1 MIVALSG
8 GVGGAKLV
16 LGLSQAAMS
25 TPLTAIVN
33 TGDDVNLYGVRIC
46 PDLDTV
52 IYTLSGDSNPETG
65 WGLAGDSFHCLERLA
80 ELGAEAWFQL
90 GDRDLALHLWRTH
103 LLRQGIGLAEIT
115 KRLRLALGVGTAV
128 LPMTE
133 QYVPTYVRTT
143 AGRAHLQEYLVRD
156 RAAARVQGFEYS
168 GIEIAKPAPGIE
180 GAIREARLIVIC
192 PSNPFIS
199 VGPIL
204 AVPGM
209 KQLLSAAAAPV
220 VAVSPIVAGK
230 AVKGPAGKMLE
241 DLGCPV
247 SAAGV
252 AALYKGV
259 ADLFVL
265 DRRDRESRGEI
276 EGMGMKVLV
285 AETMMHTDLDKR
297 TLARQIIDLS

>member
-1 MIVALSG
+1 
-8 GVGGAKLV
+8 
-16 LGLSQAAMS
+16 
-25 TPLTAIVN
+25 
-33 TGDDVNLYGVRIC
+33 
-46 PDLDTV
+46 
-52 IYTLSGDSNPETG
+52 
-65 WGLAGDSFHCLERLA
+65 
-80 ELGAEAWFQL
+80 
-90 GDRDLALHLWRTH
+90 
-103 LLRQGIGLAEIT
+103 
-115 KRLRLALGVGTAV
+115 
-128 LPMTE
+128 
-133 QYVPTYVRTT
+133 
-143 AGRAHLQEYLVRD
+143 LQEYLVRD

>member
-115 KRLRLALGVGTAV
+115 
-128 LPMTE
+128 
-133 QYVPTYVRTT
+133 
-143 AGRAHLQEYLVRD
+143 
-156 RAAARVQGFEYS
+156 QG
-168 GIEIAKPAPGIE
+168 
-180 GAIREARLIVIC
+180 
-192 PSNPFIS
+192 
-199 VGPIL
+199 
-204 AVPGM
+204 
-209 KQLLSAAAAPV
+209 
-220 VAVSPIVAGK
+220 
-230 AVKGPAGKMLE
+230 
-241 DLGCPV
+241 
-247 SAAGV
+247 
-252 AALYKGV
+252 
-259 ADLFVL
+259 
-265 DRRDRESRGEI
+265 
-276 EGMGMKVLV
+276 
-285 AETMMHTDLDKR
+285 
-297 TLARQIIDLS
+297 